1 MIVEGRSSWYN
12 ARAIDPR
19 SRPGWR
25 AIEGMAGVTGSAFLK
40 TMIGLVVAAI
50 LGCSVAAAD
59 GVIGVPAEPG
69 ASASLRTEQS
79 EARLLAATDALGPDG
94 RVQLGLQFRLQPHWK
109 VYWRSPGA
117 AGYAP
122 RLDWSGSRNLE
133 SAAMHWPAPQRFSV
147 LGLETL
153 GYTDEVVFPLE
164 LRAKSAAEP
173 LAILLRVDYLICEEI
188 CIPYSATLDLTIL
201 PGETRTTAFAPL
213 IERARA
219 AVPGDGARAG
229 WALAESIVAGRPG
242 EETLRLAIDAKSPF
256 AKPDLF
262 IEGPDS
268 YGFGTF
274 SIRVEGT
281 RVMADVPV
289 IGISPTPTSLAGQS
303 VTVTLVDGARAAEW
317 TSAVNAANIQP
328 IGWARFLGILGLAL
342 LGGLI
347 LNLMPCVLPVL
358 SIKLLGMVGLGGRAR
373 GVVRRRF
380 LASAAGILFS
390 FLILAGGVL
399 VARTVGHAVGW
410 GIQFQQPLFLIA
422 MTLILTVFACN
433 LWGVFEFRLPYGIA
447 DRAAQVG
454 RDDGLL
460 GHFLTGALAT
470 ILATPCSAPFLGTAV
485 GFALARGPFEIL
497 AVFVALGLGLALPYL
512 AVAAMPGLA
521 MRLPHPG
528 HWMVTLRRVLGI
540 ALIATAAWLLVVL
553 ASARGLAGAL
563 IVAGGLVSLVAFLW
577 ATRRSSAAIGWAG
590 MAVIAALALLSPQFV
605 AGRPDPASP
614 ARGVIAW
621 QPFDAEAIPS
631 LVAQGKVVFVDVT
644 ADWCLTCK
652 VNARFVLETEDVARA
667 LNGEGV
673 VAMRADWTNPD
684 AGIAAF
690 LARFG
695 RYGIPFNAVYGPS
708 QAMGIVL
715 PELLDRD
722 TVLESL
728 ARAARSG

>member
-1 MIVEGRSSWYN
+1 M
-12 ARAIDPR
+12 
-19 SRPGWR
+19 
-25 AIEGMAGVTGSAFLK
+25 LK
-40 TMIGLVVAAI
+40 TSIGLAIAAI

-79 EARLLAATDALGPDG
+79 EVRLLAATDGLGSDG
-94 RVQLGLQFRLQPHWK
+94 RVQLGLQFRLRPHWK

-117 AGYAP
+117 AGYPP

-133 SAAMHWPAPQRFSV
+133 SAVMRWPAPQRFSI

-153 GYTDEVVFPLE
+153 GYTDEVVFPVE

-188 CIPYSATLDLTIL
+188 CIPYNATLDLTVL
-201 PGETRTTAFAPL
+201 PGETRATAFAPL
-213 IERARA
+213 IERYRA
-219 AVPGDGARAG
+219 AVPGDGARVG
-229 WALAESIVAGRPG
+229 WTLAESTVWGRPG
-242 EETLRLAIDAKSPF
+242 DETLRIAIDATSPF
-256 AKPDLF
+256 ARPDLF
-262 IEGPDS
+262 VEGPDA
-268 YGFGTF
+268 YDFGTF

-281 RVMADVPV
+281 RVIADVPV
-289 IGISPTPTSLAGQS
+289 IGISPTPTSLAGRKL
-303 VTVTLVDGARAAEW
+303 TVTLADGAHAAEW
-317 TSAVNAANIQP
+317 TATVNAASSQP
-328 IGWARFLGILGLAL
+328 IGWVRLLGILGLAL

-358 SIKLLGMVGLGGRAR
+358 SIKLLGIVGLGGQAR
-373 GVVRRRF
+373 GIVRRRF

-399 VARTVGHAVGW
+399 VAKAAGHAVGW
-410 GIQFQQPLFLIA
+410 GIQFQQPLFLVA

-433 LWGVFEFRLPYGIA
+433 LWGVFEFRLPYGFA
-447 DRAAQVG
+447 DHAARVG
-454 RDDGLL
+454 RDDGFL

-485 GFALARGPFEIL
+485 GFALARGPLEIL
-497 AVFVALGLGLALPYL
+497 AVFVALGLGLASPYL

-521 MRLPHPG
+521 ARLPHPG
-528 HWMVTLRRVLGI
+528 HWMVTLRRVLGV

-563 IVAGGLVSLVAFLW
+563 VVAGGLASLIAFLW

-605 AGRPDPASP
+605 AGRPEPDSP
-614 ARGVIAW
+614 AIGVIAW
-621 QPFDAEAIPS
+621 QPFDAGAIPS

-652 VNARFVLETEDVARA
+652 VNARFVLEADGVARA

-684 AGIAAF
+684 ARIAAF

-708 QAMGIVL
+708 TPVGIVL

-728 ARAARSG
+728 ARAGRRG